1 MQLKTYQQTALD
13 QLDRW
18 IDALKEARLNSEKA
32 INVLKNRNRIRHPQ
46 VYGAEGIDRHGD
58 CVLRFAV

>member
-32 INVLKNRNRIRHPQ
+32 INVLKKPQSYSPPTSLWGRRN
-46 VYGAEGIDRHGD
+46 
-58 CVLRFAV
+58 